1 MKMRTKLLTLAAV
14 PASIMAIAAVPAQ
27 AQVAGVATANSTF
40 ALARAK
46 ALGPAF
52 QQIET
57 TYKSYVDQMQ
67 GKQREIQGLLA
78 QLDKNGDKNV
88 DQAEMDAATAA
99 KNPALDQIETK
110 EREMEGLR
118 APLIKAQMYV
128 IDQLIAKYGQAQQT
142 VVTAKK
148 LNYILAPEAFVWA
161 PPSVDVTPAITAEL
175 DKLVPTANT
184 TPPANWNPT
193 QQTAAVYQQVQQLL
207 SAAAQ
212 QQAARA
218 QQQQAAPA
226 AGQQPT
232 GR

>member
-1 MKMRTKLLTLAAV
+1 MKTISKLLTLAAV

-40 ALARAK
+40 AIARTK

-57 TYKSYVDQMQ
+57 TYKSYVDQMRT
-67 GKQREIQGLLA
+67 KQQEIQGLLA

-99 KNPALDQIETK
+99 KSPVLDQIEAK
-110 EREMEGLR
+110 EREMDSLR
-118 APLIKAQMYV
+118 APLVKAQMYV
-128 IDQLIAKYGQAQQT
+128 IDQLVAKYGQAQQA

-148 LNYILAPEAFVWA
+148 LNYILAPDAFVWA

-175 DKLVPTANT
+175 DKLVPTAST
-184 TPPANWNPT
+184 TPPAGWNPT
-193 QQTAAVYQQVQQLL
+193 QQTASVYQQVQQLMA
-207 SAAAQ
+207 AAAQ

-218 QQQQAAPA
+218 QQQAAPA

>member
-1 MKMRTKLLTLAAV
+1 MKTRSKLLALAALPV
-14 PASIMAIAAVPAQ
+14 SVLALAAVPAQ
-27 AQVAGVATANSTF
+27 AQVAGVATANPTF
-40 ALARAK
+40 AIARAK

-67 GKQREIQGLLA
+67 AKQREIQGLLG

-99 KNPALDQIETK
+99 KNPALAQVEAK

-118 APLIKAQMYV
+118 APLVKAQMYV
-128 IDQLIAKYGQAQQT
+128 IDQLVGKYAQAQQA
-142 VVTAKK
+142 VITAKK
-148 LNYILAPEAFVWA
+148 LNYILAPDAFVWA
-161 PPSVDVTPAITAEL
+161 PPATDITPAITLEL
-175 DKLVPTANT
+175 DKLVPTAAT

-193 QQTAAVYQQVQQLL
+193 QQSAAVYQQVQQLL

-218 QQQQAAPA
+218 QQQPAAAAPGQP
-226 AGQQPT
+226 AG
-232 GR
+232 R